1 MATLTLPTTP
11 NFFSARFELIANT
24 QVFSS
29 PLDKTVQTLEL
40 TGARWQGNYS
50 LPIMVRAT
58 AAPWTAILTELLGM
72 SGRFFGF
79 DPVAKLPR
87 GSGTGDS
94 PLVKGASQ
102 TGKSLITDAWTI
114 DQTGLLLPGDFF
126 EVNSELKMVTASVDS
141 DGSGDATISFVP
153 SLRASPANNAVITQ
167 NNPTCIMRLLKDN
180 SASWDLSGKQ
190 FYGISFVG
198 IEAFA

>member
-1 MATLTLPTTP
+1 MVTLTLPSTP
-11 NFFSARFELIANT
+11 DFASANFRLLANT
-24 QVFSS
+24 QIFDS
-29 PLDKTVQTLEL
+29 PLDRTVQTLEL
-40 TGARWQGNYS
+40 TGARWRGSYS
-50 LPIMVRAT
+50 LPITVRAT
-58 AAPWTAILTELLGM
+58 AAPWTAILSELLGP

-114 DQTGLLLPGDFF
+114 STNGLLLPGDYF
-126 EVNSELKMVTASVDS
+126 EVNSELKMVTVSVDS
-141 DGSGDATISFVP
+141 DGIGDATINFTP
-153 SLRASPANNAVITQ
+153 SLRASPVNNAVITQ
-167 NNPTCIMRLLKDN
+167 NNPKCIMRLLQDD
-180 SASWDLSGKQ
+180 SASWDFDGKQ

-198 IEAFA
+198 IETFA